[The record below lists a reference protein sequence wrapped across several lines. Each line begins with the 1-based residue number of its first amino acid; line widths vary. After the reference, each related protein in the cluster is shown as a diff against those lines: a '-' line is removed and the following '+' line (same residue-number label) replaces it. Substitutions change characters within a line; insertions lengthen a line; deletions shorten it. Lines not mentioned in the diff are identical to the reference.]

1 MSELTEAAIL
11 TKLATIDAQIDNIT
25 SVLGTSGQS
34 GVQFTDYTIGSKR
47 IDGSTRLE
55 QLLKA
60 REHYQKL
67 LTTVPK
73 SITRDHG
80 HYVEPLTG
88 ADHTQ
93 LVGDE

>member
-1 MSELTEAAIL
+1 MAELTEDAIIV
-11 TKLATIDAQIDNIT
+11 KLATIDAQIDNIT

-47 IDGSTRLE
+47 VDGSTRLE

-67 LTTVPK
+67 LATVPK

-88 ADHTQ
+88 VDRTQ
-93 LVGDE
+93 YEGDQ